1 MKFLRSIIVDDE
13 TQSADGTV
21 SHDLVV
27 NPLSH
32 LIYTIKAL
40 NVTDEA
46 SIANLLALV
55 TNIEVIHRGT
65 SIFQA
70 SAADTLA
77 LNFALFG
84 SAPLA
89 LNLIATDNAT
99 RAVSLIVP
107 FGRRCYDPAEAF
119 PESRAGEL
127 SIQSTVDIATA
138 EADGLILQI
147 EAVELLDARPS
158 KYLKTTT
165 LTKTPAATG
174 ACDLDIPIAHT
185 LAGILLYSTTV
196 PATTAW
202 TTTIDKVKL
211 LGDNTELL
219 FTESNWE
226 SLHGDL
232 LLRCG
237 HEGSY
242 TAASGDDAVAHYAL
256 MDFSPDCR
264 DDYLVNTRNFS
275 TLKLRVTA
283 GDTNALRALPLEL
296 VSAGK

>member
-1 MKFLRSIIVDDE
+1 MRFLRSIIVDDE
-13 TQSADGTV
+13 TPAADGT
-21 SHDLVV
+21 HTYDLVV

-32 LIYTIKAL
+32 LIFTIKAL

-46 SIANLLALV
+46 SIANLLSLV

-65 SIFQA
+65 SIYQA

-99 RAVSLIVP
+99 RAVSLIIP
-107 FGRRCYDPAEAF
+107 FGRKTYNPNEAF

-127 SIQSTVDIATA
+127 TLQATVDVATS
-138 EADGLILQI
+138 EADGLILQV
-147 EAVELLDARPS
+147 EAVELLDARPGR
-158 KYLKTTT
+158 YLKTTT

-174 ACDLDIPIAHT
+174 AVDLDIPIAHT
-185 LAGILLYSTTV
+185 LAGILLFSTTV

-202 TTTIDKVKL
+202 TTTVDKVKL
-211 LGDNTELL
+211 LADNTERL
-219 FTESNWE
+219 FSQSNWE

-256 MDFSPDCR
+256 MDFSPEAR
-264 DDYLVNTRNFS
+264 DDFLLDTRNLS
-275 TLKLRVTA
+275 SLKLRVTA

-296 VSAGK
+296 VTTTK

>member
-1 MKFLRSIIVDDE
+1 MKFLRSIIIDDE
-13 TQSADGTV
+13 TVSADGTV
-21 SHDLVV
+21 TEDLVV

-32 LIYTIKAL
+32 LIFTIKAL

-55 TNIEVIHRGT
+55 TNIEILHRGT
-65 SIFQA
+65 SIFSA
-70 SAADTLA
+70 SAADA
-77 LNFALFG
+77 FALDMALLG
-84 SAPLA
+84 HLPMA

-99 RAVSLIVP
+99 RAVSLIIP
-107 FGRRCYDPAEAF
+107 FGRQPFNPAECF

-127 SIQSTVDIATA
+127 TIQATCDIATA
-138 EADGLILQI
+138 EADGLILQV
-147 EAVELLDARPS
+147 EAVELLGAAPS
-158 KYLKTTT
+158 KYLKVTT

-174 ACDLDIPIAHT
+174 ACDVDIPVANT

-219 FTESNWE
+219 FSEANWE

-232 LLRCG
+232 NLRCG
-237 HEGSY
+237 HEPGH
-242 TAASGDDAVAHYAL
+242 TAASGDDHVAHYAF
-256 MDFSPDCR
+256 MDFTPFGR
-264 DDYLVNTRNFS
+264 DDYLINTQPLS
-275 TLKLRVTA
+275 SLKLRVTA

-296 VSAGK
+296 VSARR